1 VSLDLNFD
9 VNAGGGLGMRRLLRK
24 DGKPS
29 PSLRRGVL
37 FAILT
42 LLLILPLY
50 PCVPG
55 CYGVYR
61 FRCWV
66 ADQPGV
72 APMEAAKIRAFADQ
86 DPCDRCDRLR
96 RVPILRLPFEW
107 IYEAFFASQRCA
119 NK

>member
-1 VSLDLNFD
+1 
-9 VNAGGGLGMRRLLRK
+9 MH
-24 DGKPS
+24 
-29 PSLRRGVL
+29 RGVRQEGVSRPL
-37 FAILT
+37 VRRRVLVTVLT

-72 APMEAAKIRAFADQ
+72 APVEAAKIRAFANE

-96 RVPILRLPFEW
+96 RVPILRLFFEW
-107 IYEAFFASQRCA
+107 MDQTLFRSERAAGV
-119 NK
+119 